1 MKKTCKTVASLLL
14 VLMLCLSLAAPALA
28 DEPSTITFDGTN
40 FIFGPG
46 SEYTNTDLF
55 DGFKGVMP
63 GDVLTESIT
72 FKNEAQDYDY
82 VRLYLKRTC
91 QTGQGSG
98 RHKAKGSA
106 GAAIGYVK
114 HILHQACTCK
124 ILLPITY
131 HTI

>member
-55 DGFKGVMP
+55 DGSCPAMCSPKA
-63 GDVLTESIT
+63 SH
-72 FKNEAQDYDY
+72 
-82 VRLYLKRTC
+82 LKTKRRIMTMC
-91 QTGQGSG
+91 GFT
-98 RHKAKGSA
+98 
-106 GAAIGYVK
+106 
-114 HILHQACTCK
+114 
-124 ILLPITY
+124 
-131 HTI
+131 